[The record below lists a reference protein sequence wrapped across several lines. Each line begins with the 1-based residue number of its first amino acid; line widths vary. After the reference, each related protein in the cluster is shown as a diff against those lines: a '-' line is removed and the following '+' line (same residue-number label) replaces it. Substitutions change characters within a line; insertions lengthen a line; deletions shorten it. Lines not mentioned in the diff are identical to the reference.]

1 MDISGDSRGTDIRV
15 SLYEQATWDITV
27 LVHAQGVLAMEMTD
41 EAFESAVHDA
51 LASLPERF
59 LKVLDN
65 IVITV
70 AEEADDRQ
78 PREHPVN
85 GSEELLGLYEGI
97 PLPRRSWGYAGALPD
112 VITIFKGPHLR
123 ICSTQLQLVKQIRST
138 VLHEIGHYFG
148 FDDAYL
154 HAHGY

>member
-1 MDISGDSRGTDIRV
+1 VVVMD
-15 SLYEQATWDITV
+15 
-27 LVHAQGVLAMEMTD
+27 MTD

-59 LKVLDN
+59 LKALDN
-65 IVITV
+65 IIITV
-70 AEEADDRQ
+70 AQEANEQQRSKHGTVTDA
-78 PREHPVN
+78 
-85 GSEELLGLYEGI
+85 GSELLGLYQGI

-123 ICSTQLQLVKQIRST
+123 VCSTSEQLVSQIRRT